1 MRLIEDNGSS
11 GAKKLKEETM
21 KWAVIALAGVV
32 VGAVVALVVWRAV
45 KSS

>member
-1 MRLIEDNGSS
+1 VSSYDSGLS
-11 GAKKLKEETM
+11 GAKTLKEETM

-32 VGAVVALVVWRAV
+32 VGAVVAVIVWRSV